1 MNQETKIL
9 LFVFVP
15 KISISNIFV
24 QVEDG
29 RVGHMQVV
37 SSLKLGFE
45 IVLHSILGQLK
56 QLIDCLNIALV
67 KIPIFIIENLLFGKY
82 IWCFIFFIFW
92 GDNCFD

>member
-1 MNQETKIL
+1 M
-9 LFVFVP
+9 
-15 KISISNIFV
+15 
-24 QVEDG
+24 EDG
-29 RVGHMQVV
+29 RFSQMQ
-37 SSLKLGFE
+37 SDSCLQLGFE